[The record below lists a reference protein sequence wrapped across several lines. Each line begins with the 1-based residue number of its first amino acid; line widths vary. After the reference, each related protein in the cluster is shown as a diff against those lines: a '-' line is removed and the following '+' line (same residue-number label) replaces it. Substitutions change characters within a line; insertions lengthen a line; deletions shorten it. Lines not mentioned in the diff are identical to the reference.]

1 MKCNEVNSLSSQNVK
16 VLVKGQLK
24 IYYVKYVKLIH
35 NKQSLYRFH
44 LKVV

>member
-24 IYYVKYVKLIH
+24 
-35 NKQSLYRFH
+35 SLLCKIR
-44 LKVV
+44 